1 MKERLRDNNER
12 SAAVGPA
19 HSYRIGI
26 LLGERSNP
34 FWSHM
39 EEQYRAL
46 AHKIGIQVT
55 QRWPDP
61 RQAPQSQL
69 RALKA
74 MLDLRFDAIV
84 VNPMTRTNL
93 VSGIKEAVDR
103 GILILDVGAKT
114 DPDAVRQAA
123 PLYMP
128 VRTVD
133 FYEQGVLGGRYLV
146 DKLKSMGGGKVAIIE
161 GRENSAQSLGR
172 SHGAFQAFCEDPS
185 IHLVF
190 REPADFHRGKA
201 RGLAQKI
208 MSLEPELKAFFCAN
222 DTMALGVAD
231 ALGQTKGESRVL
243 VVGVDLIEETR
254 QAILEGRVT
263 ASVFFSPA
271 QVAEVVLGTA
281 INLLGGGSQAG
292 HGPVPSV
299 VVDRTNLYLYLN

>member
-1 MKERLRDNNER
+1 MGL
-12 SAAVGPA
+12 AQG
-19 HSYRIGI
+19 YRIGI
-26 LLGERSNP
+26 LLGERSNA

-39 EEQYRAL
+39 EEQYMAL
-46 AHKIGIQVT
+46 AHKMGIQVT
-55 QRWPDP
+55 QRWPAP
-61 RQAPQSQL
+61 RQTPQSQL

-114 DPDAVRQAA
+114 DPDAVKEAA
-123 PLYMP
+123 PLYRP

-133 FYEQGVLGGRYLV
+133 FFEQGFLGGRYLV
-146 DKLKSMGGGKVAIIE
+146 EKLKSVGGGRVAIIE
-161 GRENSAQSLGR
+161 GRKNSAQSLGR
-172 SHGAFQAFCEDPS
+172 SQGAFQAFCEDPG
-185 IHLVF
+185 IHLAF
-190 REPADFHRGKA
+190 RKPADFHRGKA
-201 RGLAQKI
+201 RELAQKI
-208 MSLEPELKAFFCAN
+208 MFLEPELKAFFCAN

-231 ALGQTKGESRVL
+231 ALGQIRREGRVL

-254 QAILEGRVT
+254 QAIQEGRVT

-281 INLLGGGSQAG
+281 LNILSGKSQVDY
-292 HGPVPSV
+292 GPVPSV
-299 VVDRTNLYLYLN
+299 VVDRTNLCLYC